1 MNLPAMNLRT
11 LTTPLLAA
19 TLLLSTFGC
28 SKKEE
33 ATPVAMGSYKLDGA
47 TKSCQVKAYVSSATS
62 GGLAYDY
69 LEVDL
74 ATTPQPASGAEILK
88 LYYVKPSGQPTN
100 AYIMN
105 AIELSVNNSLY
116 SFGNNAST
124 LNSTISGGFSGT
136 FSATA
141 SRTTSP
147 PPYSYITDGVYTD
160 VRP

>member
-1 MNLPAMNLRT
+1 MNLRH
-11 LTTPLLAA
+11 LATPLLA
-19 TLLLSTFGC
+19 TGLLLSTLGC

-33 ATPVAMGSYKLDGA
+33 AAPTAMGSYKLDG
-47 TKSCQVKAYVSSATS
+47 TTRSCQAKAYVSSASS

-74 ATTPQPASGAEILK
+74 TTTPQPASGTEILK
-88 LYYVKPSGQPTN
+88 LYYLKPSGQPTN
-100 AYIMN
+100 AYLLSSL
-105 AIELSVNNSLY
+105 ELTAKGGTY
-116 SFGNNAST
+116 SFGNNVST

-141 SRTTSP
+141 SRTTTA
-147 PPYSYITDGVYTD
+147 PPYTTISDGVYTD